1 MDRKMNYFIMFF
13 IFITTLIFTSNISYS
28 QTLITGST
36 IWGTETVTIS
46 PDMYTPKISELLR
59 GAGLDEITC
68 KFITLDGKNNEIKID
83 VPFISSKFDLDT
95 EGDELKA
102 GLEVGNL
109 FISSS
114 EGEEYNWVDI
124 EGKLG
129 GHEIRF
135 ELSFKSGFKAITG
148 STVQDPNKLEDTT
161 FRIRLFNK
169 GNNSYKTLFEKSTS
183 EWKKISVNNY
193 IKDNIFPDN
202 FEVYLNSLQELD
214 NYEIEFI
221 TLLERLTKDRQ
232 IYYAEEVYNAGFNQ
246 TILQQLKSE
255 IKNNEILGDL
265 QETNISIINITPSS
279 RLQDDVLTDFQ
290 VEVEYNLVGFDKAK
304 LMIGFNNGDIIKKF
318 FMISNVSFIVNEGSG
333 KYTFNV
339 NALTKNWETQGDF
352 LVYVNISEYPHPSTW
367 KPLDSDR
374 YALTFY

>member
-1 MDRKMNYFIMFF
+1 MNYFIMFF
-13 IFITTLIFTSNISYS
+13 IFITTLTFTSNIAYA

-36 IWGTETVTIS
+36 TWGTEIVTIS

-59 GAGLDEITC
+59 GTGLDEITC

-83 VPFISSKFDLDT
+83 VPFISSEFDLDT
-95 EGDELKA
+95 GEGELKA
-102 GLEVGNL
+102 GFEVVNL

-114 EGEEYNWVDI
+114 EGEENNWVCV

-135 ELSFKSGFKAITG
+135 ELSFKSGFKSITG

-183 EWKKISVNNY
+183 EWGKISVNNY
-193 IKDNIFPDN
+193 IEDNIFPDN

-232 IYYAEEVYNAGFNQ
+232 VYYAEEVYNAGFNQ
-246 TILQQLKSE
+246 TVLQQLKSE

-265 QETNISIINITPSS
+265 QEINISIINVTPSS
-279 RLQDDVLTDFQ
+279 RLHNDVLTDFK

-318 FMISNVSFIVNEGSG
+318 FMISNVSFVVNEDSG

-352 LVYVNISEYPHPSTW
+352 LVYVNISEYPHPSAW